1 MKLSRIFLI
10 LILSSLIFQ
19 PLFLAK
25 ISNADDRSGGSSG
38 GTDEPPNPISS
49 LCKGTGLKLRDCIL
63 SIGARIVY
71 LLMYIAI
78 IVSGIFLVWG
88 GILFITEGKADNAKN
103 KVLFAV
109 IGLVVALLS
118 WGIVQLI
125 KGFIEKEQDIL

>member
-19 PLFLAK
+19 PLFLTK
-25 ISNADDRSGGSSG
+25 ISNADDRYGGSSG
-38 GTDEPPNPISS
+38 SANEPPNPIST
-49 LCKGTGLKLRDCIL
+49 LCKGPGLKLRDCIL
-63 SIGARIVY
+63 SIGAGVVY

-78 IVSGIFLVWG
+78 IISGIFLVWG
-88 GILFITEGKADNAKN
+88 GILFITEGKADNAKS

-125 KGFIEKEQDIL
+125 KGFLERSNDIL